1 LLDKYPNDI
10 KLVLKNFPLSMHPFA
25 RKAATAALAANKQGK
40 FWEFSNKL
48 FENSANLSDIKIQD
62 IAKQLGLDV
71 EKFNRDL
78 NDASVQSLI
87 DKDISDAEKAS
98 VRGTPTI
105 FVNGKALK
113 NRGANEFQE
122 MLEAELKK
130 KK

>member
-1 LLDKYPNDI
+1 
-10 KLVLKNFPLSMHPFA
+10 MHPFA

-62 IAKQLGLDV
+62 IAKQLGMDV

-78 NDASVQSLI
+78 NDASVQNLI

-113 NRGANEFQE
+113 NRGPNEFQE
-122 MLEAELKK
+122 MLETELKK